1 MEADFKGGTIMNQIK
16 RRPNPFD
23 TQEPVQKTAETP
35 FINPTPQFETRK
47 ITPEPTRVIQTQPGN
62 VENREKYTSTM
73 DSTLR
78 KKIKI
83 ACAMKGI
90 MFAQFIEEACIEK
103 LKREGMM

>member
-1 MEADFKGGTIMNQIK
+1 MNQIK

-23 TQEPVQKTAETP
+23 IKEPVQKTQEQAYVAPGT
-35 FINPTPQFETRK
+35 QFETRNVA
-47 ITPEPTRVIQTQPGN
+47 PEPVRVVQAP
-62 VENREKYTSTM
+62 VEALESREKYTSTM
-73 DSTLR
+73 EMNLR